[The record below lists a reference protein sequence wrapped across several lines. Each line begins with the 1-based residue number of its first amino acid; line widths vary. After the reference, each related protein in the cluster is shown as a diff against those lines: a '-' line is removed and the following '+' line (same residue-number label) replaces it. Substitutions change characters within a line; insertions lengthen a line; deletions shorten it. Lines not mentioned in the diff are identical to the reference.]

1 MSVDATL
8 LLLLAVCCWV
18 LLALQASLWPRW
30 LQLAAPLALVALLLA
45 TGDLASHTS
54 MASILQWAAN
64 PQRRQDLAA
73 LMLAETLLYGCQAI
87 CGAQGQSNW
96 WWRLLS
102 WLPLPS
108 AMLMLFF
115 AQVGVM
121 LLVDGWDYQQLGW
134 LCALSF
140 VLVLAAISAL
150 LHWALPEMSVRHVLR
165 VGLHGVQALAA
176 LWLARPALPPS
187 VDPVPLWGERL
198 AATACVVLA
207 LAAVGW
213 WWQRRR

>member
-1 MSVDATL
+1 MSIDATL

-73 LMLAETLLYGCQAI
+73 H
-87 CGAQGQSNW
+87 S
-96 WWRLLS
+96 
-102 WLPLPS
+102 
-108 AMLMLFF
+108 F
-115 AQVGVM
+115 A
-121 LLVDGWDYQQLGW
+121 
-134 LCALSF
+134 
-140 VLVLAAISAL
+140 LVLAAISAL

-176 LWLARPALPPS
+176 LWLARPVLPPS

>member
-30 LQLAAPLALVALLLA
+30 LQLAAPLGLVALLLA

-54 MASILQWAAN
+54 LTSILQWAAN

-73 LMLAETLLYGCQAI
+73 LMLGEALLYGCQAI
-87 CGAQGQSNW
+87 RGAQGQSNW
-96 WWRLLS
+96 WWRTLS
-102 WLPLPS
+102 GLPLPS
-108 AMLMLFF
+108 ALLMLFF

-121 LLVDGWDYQQLGW
+121 LLVDGWDYQSLSG
-134 LCALSF
+134 LCALAF
-140 VLVLAAISAL
+140 VLLLATARAL
-150 LHWALPEMSVRHVLR
+150 LHWALANVALRHVLR
-165 VGLHGVQALAA
+165 VGLHGLQALAA
-176 LWLARPALPPS
+176 LWLARPALAPS

-207 LAAVGW
+207 LAVIGW